1 MCRGRL
7 GLGTLLLS
15 CCLCLV
21 WPSPGLAATDA
32 AQGVLD
38 PRLGLGHFHLERR
51 GSQVAATVVAVRVQ
65 WPHGHMPVL
74 FTVPEG
80 FRPAQ
85 TVKGSVWA
93 VGLEGQATTGLEM
106 QVDPSGAVVLT
117 ADRAPAMT
125 GLVRYA
131 TALAWTTPEPYL
143 WVAGWHPRGV
153 YRLERRGSEVE
164 ATVAATS
171 IYTLSGHKPLELF
184 TVPVGMRPG
193 TTVHWQAVQSGMTR
207 YVFEVTPAGV
217 VSYRRYPLATFDRYH
232 SENYETKV
240 SWHTENYETKVSWHT
255 ADPPRLVTEGAYAQ
269 QPVDGSGVY
278 HLQRQGEEATLTLAA
293 HAVPVPTWMRPDL
306 HRLPTLRIHP
316 SAGIHPIS
324 DAKVYVDPH
333 PVWLVDPV
341 PDWLRDA
348 PTIPGLEPGAPDH
361 HPILGRSERSD
372 NPYFRILV
380 LPPLYWQI
388 RLPDGRTGW
397 IDQFATMV
405 DGDVS
410 RVPVTDRLFDVP
422 PGFQPVATVTWEVD
436 AQPVDAAGRPLAAR
450 TERLSLQVGN
460 RLRYGAGVE
469 GTTPGYYRYATQQR
483 WTVGTDV
490 CQRSWPVQAAILQAV
505 AQQLNRDNPTC
516 EAISWADLAALR
528 SLTISLS
535 RYKSPGYFDLPGEL
549 TSQNSWP
556 RAFDLGGLAGLQ
568 ELHLLEEAAAY
579 GRFERRQ
586 FETLALPPDFLVH
599 TPRLRSLV
607 LARVRGTSPEF
618 LVHTPE
624 LRSLTLALGSD
635 PAMSTVQPGSP
646 LVLPAG
652 FLAYTPELQS
662 LHLDLRD
669 IKTLPA
675 GFLGATPKLQ
685 EMVLEARDLT
695 HLPVHFLAQ
704 APQLRALRL
713 QADALQ
719 YLPSAFLAH
728 TPKLRTLVLQMGAV
742 PPSDMWVL
750 DNFMSHTPQLHTL
763 VLEAGSLRNLP
774 SDLLDHFPRL
784 HTLWLTLK
792 EPVAPSPGRG
802 SVLGETERE
811 YPLPER
817 FLVEAPQLRSLY
829 LHLPSGER
837 LPEGFLSSTPRL
849 QELVLTAEA
858 LTRLPE
864 GFLAHAPNLQCLT
877 VPTGFRLSAWA
888 SIPECPEPATPF
900 GMDRSRPGFVPNMG

>member
-1 MCRGRL
+1 MCWGRL
-7 GLGTLLLS
+7 GLGTLFLS

-51 GSQVAATVVAVRVQ
+51 GTQVAAMVVAVRVQ
-65 WPHGHMPVL
+65 WPQEHMPPVL

-80 FRPAQ
+80 FRPAE

-93 VGLEGQATTGLEM
+93 VGLEGQATAGLEM
-106 QVDPSGAVVLT
+106 QVDPSGAVTLT
-117 ADRAPAMT
+117 VVREPMVT
-125 GLVRYA
+125 GFVRYV

-164 ATVAATS
+164 ATVASTS
-171 IYTLSGHKPLELF
+171 IYTLSGHESLELF

-193 TTVHWQAVQSGMTR
+193 ATVLWQVIQAGKPR
-207 YVFEVTPAGV
+207 YIFEATPAGV
-217 VSYRRYPLATFDRYH
+217 VSYRWYPLATFDSYP
-232 SENYETKV
+232 
-240 SWHTENYETKVSWHT
+240 TENYETKVSWRT
-255 ADPPRLVTEGAYAQ
+255 ADPPRLVTEGTYTQ
-269 QPVDGSGVY
+269 QPVEGSGVY
-278 HLQRQGEEATLTLAA
+278 HLQREGEEATLTLTAP
-293 HAVPVPTWMRPDL
+293 AVPVPTWMRPDL
-306 HRLPTLRIHP
+306 HRPPMLRIHP
-316 SAGIHPIS
+316 SAGIHPIPDS
-324 DAKVYVDPH
+324 KVYVNP
-333 PVWLVDPV
+333 PTFWLPDAN

-348 PTIPGLEPGAPDH
+348 PTTTRLEPGAPERF
-361 HPILGRSERSD
+361 PILGRSERSD
-372 NPYFRILV
+372 NPYFQTRPL
-380 LPPLYWQI
+380 LPLYWQI

-397 IDQFATMV
+397 IDQWATTV
-405 DGDVS
+405 EGEVS
-410 RVPVTDRLFDVP
+410 RVPLTDRLFDVP

-436 AQPVDAAGRPLAAR
+436 AQPVDAAGRPLAAP
-450 TERLSLQVGN
+450 TEHLSLQVGN

-469 GTTPGYYRYATQQR
+469 GTTPGYYRYAAQQR

-490 CQRSWPVQAAILQAV
+490 CQRSWPVQTAILRAV
-505 AQQLNRDNPTC
+505 VQQLNRDNPTC

-528 SLTISLS
+528 SLTVSLS
-535 RYKSPGYFDLPGEL
+535 RYKSPDYFDRLEEL
-549 TSQNSWP
+549 ASQNSWR
-556 RAFDLGGLAGLQ
+556 RAFDLGGLSGLQ
-568 ELHLLEEAAAY
+568 ELYLLEDEAAY
-579 GRFERRQ
+579 GRYERRQ

-607 LARVRGTSPEF
+607 LARVRGTGTEF

-635 PAMSTVQPGSP
+635 PAVSTVQPWSP

-685 EMVLEARDLT
+685 EMVLEAQDLT

-713 QADALQ
+713 QVDALQ

-728 TPKLRTLVLQMGAV
+728 TPKLRTLVLQMSAV

-750 DNFMSHTPQLHTL
+750 DNFMRHSSQLHTL

-774 SDLLDHFPRL
+774 PDLLDHLPRL

-792 EPVAPSPGRG
+792 EPMAPPPGHG